1 MNILA
6 PGFSKVTV
14 STLFSKFAFLFF
26 SSWSEW
32 PYQFLLFTW
41 TVSTLAVC
49 IYCHLPPWS
58 LEFLSQ
64 SVALFLIFPVFLG
77 FFSMLWILCFLHNF
91 IMISLLMFNSQTLK
105 LCICWTCSLISSNC
119 RVTRVVPTLKKLC
132 KKCSRKGIRKGKRG
146 NVLVWVRVHLR
157 NVCMVKEKMNCA
169 VWYVHERKLQKYT
182 KRNFNTGQQKE
193 L

>member
-14 STLFSKFAFLFF
+14 STSFSKFVFLFF

-58 LEFLSQ
+58 LEFLSP
-64 SVALFLIFPVFLG
+64 SVAL

-91 IMISLLMFNSQTLK
+91 IIISLLMFNSQTLK
-105 LCICWTCSLISSNC
+105 LCICRTCSWISSNC
-119 RVTRVVPTLKKLC
+119 RVTRVVPPSKKLC
-132 KKCSRKGIRKGKRG
+132 KKCSKKGIRKGKRG
-146 NVLVWVRVHLR
+146 NVLVWVRVHLH
-157 NVCMVKEKMNCA
+157 NVCMVTEKMNCA